1 MKKRYMLLASIIMA
15 LLIAGCQSLTG
26 TQTERRPARE
36 KWSMLTI
43 EAKVEAIDLQERIV
57 TLRTPAGN
65 LVTLKVDNNAKRLNE
80 IKRGDI
86 VTAKYWTYLLAEYRN
101 PTPEEEKDPL
111 VVLADADIAS
121 AERPPGAK
129 AGIVVRAVVTVEV
142 IDRDRKLVTIKGPRG
157 KYVTLPVEDESLLKD
172 LKVGETGVVTYVEAL
187 ALSVEKTE

>member
-1 MKKRYMLLASIIMA
+1 
-15 LLIAGCQSLTG
+15 
-26 TQTERRPARE
+26 
-36 KWSMLTI
+36 
-43 EAKVEAIDLQERIV
+43 LQERIV

-187 ALSVEKTE
+187 ALSVEKTK